1 MAEAKKKPT
10 IADIIALRLQAQVR
24 AETQVRRDQIF
35 RQLEAAEREL
45 IAEPDLDISPV
56 TNVLRKQL
64 SDPRSARWI
73 PLSTILAALVVVTG
87 SLVAFARPISPDVT
101 ILGFNVVFIVTL
113 AAAGFLGSF
122 VRVLQKVVG
131 FEYATMSN
139 PTAILVMLLR
149 PLAGMALGL
158 LAGAVF
164 ATGIIVTPLSD
175 LDRQVFDGVT
185 AGSAFLFAIAFV
197 AGVTDDF
204 ALNIAGRL
212 AAWVEVEKRKEPK
225 EDTVPAAAGAGRAE

>member
-1 MAEAKKKPT
+1 MAEDKKKPT
-10 IADIIALRLQAQVR
+10 IADIIALRLQTQVR
-24 AETQVRRDQIF
+24 VETQARRDQIF

-64 SDPRSARWI
+64 SDPRSSRWI
-73 PLSTILAALVVVTG
+73 PLSTILAVLIVVTG
-87 SLVAFARPISPDVT
+87 LLVRFPPDISTDLMF
-101 ILGFNVVFIVTL
+101 LGFNVVFIVTL
-113 AAAGFLGSF
+113 AGAGFLGSF
-122 VRVLQKVVG
+122 VRVLNKVVI

-139 PTAILVMLLR
+139 PTAILMMILR

-158 LAGAVF
+158 LAGAIF

-175 LDRQVFDGVT
+175 LDAHIFEGVT
-185 AGSAFLFAIAFV
+185 KGSAFLFAIAFV

-204 ALNIAGRL
+204 ALNIAARL
-212 AAWVEVEKRKEPK
+212 AAWVEVQKPK
-225 EDTVPAAAGAGRAE
+225 EETVPAAAGAGRSG